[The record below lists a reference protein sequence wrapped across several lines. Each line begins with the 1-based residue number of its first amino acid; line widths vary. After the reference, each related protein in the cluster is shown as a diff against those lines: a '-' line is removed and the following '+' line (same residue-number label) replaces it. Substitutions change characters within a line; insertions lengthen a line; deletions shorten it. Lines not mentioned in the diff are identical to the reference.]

1 MPVTLTA
8 GFSGCVVGIS
18 SQIAYSV
25 TLSDTV
31 IVPPAAVAVPLAV
44 VAQPI
49 NLLLSGGIN
58 LHAGSVYA
66 PAGTSVTSAIVPVPP
81 LAAKLTV
88 KAVTGGVAPL
98 TVTAALT
105 TEKLEVISSKVW
117 QETNSS
123 SVSPSSCTPV
133 ASALTVQRKV
143 AITVSAALA

>member
-105 TEKLEVISSKVW
+105 TEKLEVISSKV
-117 QETNSS
+117 
-123 SVSPSSCTPV
+123 
-133 ASALTVQRKV
+133 
-143 AITVSAALA
+143 